1 MLEAKLEEAALLK
14 RLLDCTHFSSYTNES
29 PCSPRL
35 CLAIKELVTDANFEC
50 NEEGIN
56 LQAMD
61 NSHVALVAVNLEA
74 SGFKKF
80 RCDRPMPLGVNLN
93 SLTKVLKCA
102 KDDDICTIKAT
113 DDVDVLNLVYEAK
126 NSDRIAEYDMKLMD
140 IDAENLGIPDT
151 DYDAR
156 VTMPSAEFTRIV
168 RDLSLLGESV
178 RIEVSKEG
186 VRFASDGEAANGSI
200 LLKQTEAAKEKYE
213 KYGKDDEEVKDEEDE
228 EEEEDKPKK
237 KKIKKEKVK
246 KEEKD
251 GDVEMNGDDDDD
263 GEFKAKSDD
272 EGEEEQEEEE
282 EEEEEET
289 KKKNKK
295 RKKAPSKNGQPSK
308 KAKKSDEVPS
318 DGGVY
323 VEMNQHVSLT
333 FSLKYLVNFS
343 KSSSLSNTVQ
353 LMMSND
359 VPLLVSYKF
368 GQGVIKYYLAPKIG
382 EE

>member
-14 RLLDCTHFSSYTNES
+14 RLLDS
-29 PCSPRL
+29 
-35 CLAIKELVTDANFEC
+35 IKELVADANFEC

-74 SGFKKF
+74 SGFKKY
-80 RCDRPMPLGVNLN
+80 RCDRPMPLGVNLG

-102 KDDDICTIKAT
+102 KDDDICVIKAS
-113 DDVDVLNLVYEAK
+113 DDADVLNLVYEAK

-140 IDAENLGIPDT
+140 IDSENLGIPDT
-151 DYDAR
+151 EYDAR
-156 VTMPSAEFTRIV
+156 VTMPSGEFTRIV

-186 VRFASDGEAANGSI
+186 VRFASEGEAANGSV

-213 KYGKDDEEVKDEEDE
+213 NYGKDDDEVKGEDDDGDDDDEEQTR
-228 EEEEDKPKK
+228 K

-246 KEEKD
+246 KEQKD
-251 GDVEMNGDDDDD
+251 GDVEMNGEDDDE

-282 EEEEEET
+282 DEDEE
-289 KKKNKK
+289 KPKNKK
-295 RKKAPSKNGQPSK
+295 RKKAPSKKGQPSK
-308 KAKKSDEVPS
+308 KPKKSEEVPS
-318 DGGVY
+318 DGGVFI
-323 VEMNQHVSLT
+323 EMNQHVSLT